1 LVADTG
7 GCKEVIKDAGVTFRD
22 RDEEDLIEK
31 MMLILNDNQKS
42 LALSARCKDVLSE
55 YSDEK
60 VVKTLVKVYDDL
72 RKN

>member
-1 LVADTG
+1 M
-7 GCKEVIKDAGVTFRD
+7 
-22 RDEEDLIEK
+22 EK

-42 LALSARCKDVLSE
+42 LALSARCKDVLSH

-60 VVKTLVKVYDDL
+60 VVKALVKVYDDL